1 MQVDTSRNSHSNID
15 EYLKNE
21 NGKNGAHLVHEKGGG
36 SGAGTGALVED

>member
-15 EYLKNE
+15 EYLKND
-21 NGKNGAHLVHEKGGG
+21 NGKNGGMNVIHEKGG